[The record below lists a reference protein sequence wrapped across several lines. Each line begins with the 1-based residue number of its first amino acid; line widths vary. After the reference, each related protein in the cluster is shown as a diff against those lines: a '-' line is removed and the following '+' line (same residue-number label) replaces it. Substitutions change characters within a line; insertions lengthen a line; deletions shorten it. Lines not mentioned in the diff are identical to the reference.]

1 MSDSQDLVLGLRQQ
15 IADRVRLDVLSGRLA
30 EGESLRE
37 KDLVARFGVS
47 RTPIREALLQL
58 THEGLLEGHPNRGV
72 KVARTAPDSIR
83 EFVVPIR
90 RTVETYALRTF
101 FSEIDEADFRRWDEI
116 LARLREACQRRDF
129 AGTAEYDIAFHRSII
144 ERAGEPALLAIW
156 STIVAQVR
164 RHFRTVHESYQD
176 PLEIHAEHAAIVET
190 IRSGDEQAATAALA
204 ANIA

>member
-15 IADRVRLDVLSGRLA
+15 IADRVRLDVLSGRIA

-58 THEGLLEGHPNRGV
+58 TQEGLLEGHPNRGV
-72 KVARTAPDSIR
+72 KVARPA
-83 EFVVPIR
+83 PIR
-90 RTVETYALRTF
+90 SASSSCPSAARSRPTPCGPSSARSTRPTF
-101 FSEIDEADFRRWDEI
+101 VAGKRFSRVCATR
-116 LARLREACQRRDF
+116 AQRRDF

-164 RHFRTVHESYQD
+164 CHFRTVHQRYQD
-176 PLEIHAEHAAIVET
+176 PLEIYAEHAAIVET